1 MPEQLQRLTSPTST
15 ASQFDLTGLTGTVR
29 LLTRSFL
36 KPWSDYH
43 KQPKDAKASG
53 MKARIMADRAD
64 PIAMLL
70 RVSFAAID
78 AGIPCSAVVAW
89 AHQFIVTV
97 EQYAERRCK
106 RLGAVVLPFP
116 ERWARVEAT
125 DSLVEGAANA
135 ACWQVGAGDDLG
147 VLELARKKLVD
158 QRTTVE
164 QQIALLDERVA
175 QLAKG

>member
-97 EQYAERRCK
+97 EQYAERRCR

-116 ERWARVEAT
+116 ERWARVQVK
-125 DSLVEGAANA
+125 DSIEEGRPTPP
-135 ACWQVGAGDDLG
+135 AG
-147 VLELARKKLVD
+147 
-158 QRTTVE
+158 T
-164 QQIALLDERVA
+164 
-175 QLAKG
+175 